1 MLQVWQNKMENKKYV
16 YAIDGIL
23 LVGTLAGLFLVL
35 FSLGVGATGMAVGP
49 VHDSNDVL
57 FYFDKGNKLLVDE
70 RIDFLDYEKFDIKE
84 GTKIFFKPGI
94 YYLMVSENE
103 DLNDEVIEFT
113 IESEVELKIK
123 ELDGKYGLVNAEDF
137 RLNVDVYE
145 EDVLVENIKLEG
157 LNE

>member
-1 MLQVWQNKMENKKYV
+1 MENKKYV

-123 ELDGKYGLVNAEDF
+123 ELDGKHGLVNAEDF